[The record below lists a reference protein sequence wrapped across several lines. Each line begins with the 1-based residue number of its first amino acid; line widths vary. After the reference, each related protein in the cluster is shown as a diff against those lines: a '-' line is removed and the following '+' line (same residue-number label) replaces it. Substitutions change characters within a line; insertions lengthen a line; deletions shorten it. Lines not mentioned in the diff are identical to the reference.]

1 MRNHIGLSELITERD
16 AAALKHLIDVR
27 IEHVNDPDAKQE
39 NADAMQEDEGSGA
52 DAKPAK
58 LGYKII
64 FQFSPNDFFENE
76 ILEKTY
82 VYGQEVDY
90 SGEFVY
96 GNAIGTTI
104 QWKEDKDLTKE
115 IEIKK
120 QRNKSARLP
129 PTPSSFRIPFANN
142 LFFIFSIQIPT
153 VLGLFVKLGQ
163 LILSSISSPHQPL
176 QAMIW
181 KMMMISIWMNESQLT
196 VPLVKISK
204 KRFFFFFF
212 TLSSYF
218 LALQLTSILLGH
230 SSCCGLLHR
239 KSSGVRNR

>member
-120 QRNKSARLP
+120 QRNKSACLP
-129 PTPSSFRIPFANN
+129 PTPKFLPH
-142 LFFIFSIQIPT
+142 SI
-153 VLGLFVKLGQ
+153 
-163 LILSSISSPHQPL
+163 
-176 QAMIW
+176 
-181 KMMMISIWMNESQLT
+181 
-196 VPLVKISK
+196 
-204 KRFFFFFF
+204 
-212 TLSSYF
+212 
-218 LALQLTSILLGH
+218 
-230 SSCCGLLHR
+230 C
-239 KSSGVRNR
+239 